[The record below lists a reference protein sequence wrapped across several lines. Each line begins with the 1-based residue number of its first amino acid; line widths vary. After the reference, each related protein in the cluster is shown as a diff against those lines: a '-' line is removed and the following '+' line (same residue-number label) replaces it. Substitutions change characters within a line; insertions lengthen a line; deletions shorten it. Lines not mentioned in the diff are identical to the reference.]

1 MSDTGTHAH
10 IHITRITDSN
20 VVQTLGYLDFG
31 TISHISYYIPLV
43 YGVFYTDLSIT
54 TITPSYYIYG
64 VFYTDL
70 SVTTISYQV
79 RASLLEKAQP
89 SLRRRPLATFT
100 LFK

>member
-43 YGVFYTDLSIT
+43 YGVFYTDLS
-54 TITPSYYIYG
+54 
-64 VFYTDL
+64 
-70 SVTTISYQV
+70 VTTISYQV